1 MSDILR
7 LEVANAIADKLWLLG
22 LVTDSELSKIK
33 EANKEQIIKKE

>member
-1 MSDILR
+1 MNEVLK
-7 LEVANAIADKLWLLG
+7 LEVANALADKLWLLG